1 MSLIRLQNASLAFGS
16 PPVLV
21 QATASIEPGDKIALI
36 GRNGAGKST
45 LFRVLLQRQSLD
57 DGELVIANS
66 KRIAVLEQDPPQRQE
81 QSIFDFVSGGLGQES
96 DVLKAYHSALDAVEA
111 DPSERNLVKLQEA
124 QTRVDNA
131 NAWHLDSR
139 VEKTLEQLNLNG
151 DLILRDLS
159 GGQRR
164 KAALARVLVTEPDIL
179 LLDEPTNH
187 LDIDMV
193 IWLESVLKRF
203 SGALLLVSHD
213 RAFVRNTVNKIWDLD
228 RGQLTVY
235 EAAYDRYL
243 ELKQLDLEA
252 EEAHHRQFDKKLA
265 AEEVWVRQGIKARRT
280 RNEGRVR
287 ALKAM
292 REEYK
297 ARINTQAKGAIGVN
311 QSNPSGKRVF
321 ECRQLTYRAS
331 EHVNI
336 VEGFD
341 CFIRRGDKVALI
353 GPNGCGKTTL
363 IKLLLEEISPQSGT
377 VIKGVNLALAYFDQE
392 RMNLNLERPVIEEVA
407 DGKMEFMYNGQ
418 SRHVMGYLQEYLFA
432 PDRVRAPVSSLS
444 GGEKNRLLLAKLMTQ
459 PNNILVLDEPTNDLD
474 VETLE
479 LLESKLVD
487 YQGTVI
493 LVSHDREFIDNV
505 ATSSFVFLGNGRIEK
520 LVGGYQSTRE
530 WMQQQGEQWHVGAVH
545 RDQTQ
550 IGKKPET
557 TEQPT
562 GSIAQDRVADQTLGS
577 SGAPVASKK
586 KVSYKLQRELEEL
599 PEQIARLEAEI
610 ERLQDLIS
618 DPDFYQNPPDGT
630 AAVFEHLKQAQTRLE
645 QKYQRWDELETLAN
659 S

>member
-16 PPVLV
+16 PPVLSH
-21 QATASIEPGDKIALI
+21 ATAAIEPGDKIAVI
-36 GRNGAGKST
+36 GRNGTGKST
-45 LFRVLLQRQSLD
+45 LFRVLLQQQSLD
-57 DGELVIANS
+57 DGELVVAS
-66 KRIAVLEQDPPQRQE
+66 TKRIAVLEQDPPQRQE
-81 QSIFDFVSGGLGQES
+81 QSIFDFVSSGLGEES
-96 DVLKAYHSALDAVEA
+96 QVLKDYHSALEAVEA
-111 DPSERNLVKLQEA
+111 DPSERHLLQLQDA

-151 DLILRDLS
+151 DLVLRDLS

-164 KAALARVLVTEPDIL
+164 KAALARVLVTDPDIL

-203 SGALLLVSHD
+203 SGALLLISHD

-243 ELKQLDLEA
+243 ELKQMDLEA

-287 ALKAM
+287 ALQAM

-297 ARINTQAKGAIGVN
+297 ARINTQAKGGIGVN

-321 ECRQLTYRAS
+321 ECRQLSYKAS

-336 VEGFD
+336 VDGFD
-341 CFIRRGDKVALI
+341 CFVRRGDKVALI
-353 GPNGCGKTTL
+353 GPNGCGKTTF
-363 IKLLLEEISPQSGT
+363 IKLLLEELTPQAGS
-377 VIKGVNLALAYFDQE
+377 VIKGVNLELAYFDQE

-418 SRHVMGYLQEYLFA
+418 SRHVMGYLQEYLFS

-459 PNNILVLDEPTNDLD
+459 PNNLLVLDEPTNDLD

-479 LLESKLVD
+479 LLESKLVE

-530 WMQQQGEQWHVGAVH
+530 WMLQQGEQWQVSYAHRAPQQPQKVNGTGYELSASAGQSNSANLSTNAV
-545 RDQTQ
+545 
-550 IGKKPET
+550 
-557 TEQPT
+557 
-562 GSIAQDRVADQTLGS
+562 AQNSAT
-577 SGAPVASKK
+577 KK
-586 KVSYKLQRELEEL
+586 KLSYKLQRELDEL
-599 PEQIARLEAEI
+599 PAQIAELEAKI
-610 ERLQDLIS
+610 DGLQRQIS
-618 DPDFYQNPPDGT
+618 VPDFYQNPPDET
-630 AAVFEHLKQAQTRLE
+630 AAVLASLERAQSQLE
-645 QKYQRWDELETLAN
+645 QQFQRWDELETLAN